1 MHEPTFTVGI
11 EEEYLLVDR
20 ETRDLVAE
28 PPEELIE
35 RGLLETDGL
44 MTREFLQSQLE
55 VGTTKC
61 ASVPEAAAEIREL
74 RTTLAAI
81 ADDYGYAIIAT
92 STHPFANWA
101 TQRFTPRERYDKLA
115 QDHQVVARRMLICG
129 NHVHVGIDDDDL
141 RIDLMG
147 QATYFLPHILA
158 MSTSSPFWHGE
169 PTGLRC
175 YRLSVFDGMPRT
187 GLPEAFDSWAEY
199 ERHVAVLIAAGQIED
214 ATKIWW
220 DLRPSTRFP
229 TLEMRIADVCTTAAH
244 GATVAAVFQS
254 VLAMLSDLRRDN
266 QRWRSYSN
274 MLVQENRWRAQRY
287 GIDEGLIDFGLGA
300 VVSCEELGE
309 ELIGLLSPAAR
320 RLGCL
325 DEVHG
330 IRTILAEGTS
340 AHRQVDLYEQLLAD
354 GAEPTEATKAV
365 VDFLI
370 EETVRFKPLV

>member
-1 MHEPTFTVGI
+1 MQAEPSFTIGI

-28 PPEELIE
+28 PPQELVE
-35 RGLLETDGL
+35 RGVAATDGL
-44 MTREFLQSQLE
+44 MTREFIQSQLE

-61 ASVPEAAAEIREL
+61 ASVGEAAAEIRQL
-74 RTTLAAI
+74 RTALSEVAA
-81 ADDYGYAIIAT
+81 DYGYAIIAA
-92 STHPFANWA
+92 STHPFSNWA
-101 TQRFTPRERYDKLA
+101 TQHFTKRDRYDKLA
-115 QDHQVVARRMLICG
+115 RDHGVVARRMLICG
-129 NHVHVGIDDDDL
+129 MHVHVGVDDDEL
-141 RIDLMG
+141 RVDLME

-199 ERHVAVLIAAGQIED
+199 ERHVNVLVHAEQIED
-214 ATKIWW
+214 SSKIWW
-220 DLRPSTRFP
+220 DLRPSGRFP

-254 VLAMLSDLRRDN
+254 VLAMLWQLKRNN
-266 QRWRSYSN
+266 QRWRTYSN

-287 GIDEGLIDFGLGA
+287 GIDEGLIDFGLGK
-300 VVSCEELGE
+300 VVPCVDLVEELLDMLVPSG
-309 ELIGLLSPAAR
+309 R
-320 RLGCL
+320 RLNCI
-325 DEVHG
+325 DELYGVRS
-330 IRTILAEGTS
+330 IMAEGTS
-340 AHRQVDLYEQLLAD
+340 AHRQVAVYEAALAE
-354 GAEPTEATKAV
+354 GAEPAEAVRKV

-370 EETVRFKPLV
+370 AETVNF